1 MIVSG
6 WGTVVRVEALLV
18 LSGGGGGGGA
28 VLVLMGWL
36 VDSVGEVVDMMIGRI
51 R

>member
-1 MIVSG
+1 MVGG
-6 WGTVVRVEALLV
+6 WGTVVRVEALSV

-28 VLVLMGWL
+28 VLVLMGRL
-36 VDSVGEVVDMMIGRI
+36 VDGVGEVADMMIGRI